1 MNNKVYEYSYAL
13 KKEKQKKVFFVFLYI
28 FLFFVCVNLIMH
40 FFLFPVRQV
49 STSMIPDVPENSF
62 VMVSPI
68 VNKVERGDVVLLE
81 SKNTQEFS
89 KGIIFLDS
97 LCRFFTAQQIS
108 YLENSDFP
116 NKNNQLR
123 RVIGMPGDI
132 IYMRDYVLYVKPA
145 GEKHFLTEFEV
156 IEKKYNATFF
166 ATPAGWDSYLA
177 GTGSF
182 EEIKLGNDEYFVLGD
197 NRKSCSDSRLWGCIS
212 KNDIKAK
219 SLFCYFPFNK
229 MKVY

>member
-13 KKEKQKKVFFVFLYI
+13 KKEKQKKVFFFFLYI

-97 LCRFFTAQQIS
+97 LC
-108 YLENSDFP
+108 
-116 NKNNQLR
+116 
-123 RVIGMPGDI
+123 
-132 IYMRDYVLYVKPA
+132 
-145 GEKHFLTEFEV
+145 
-156 IEKKYNATFF
+156 
-166 ATPAGWDSYLA
+166 
-177 GTGSF
+177 
-182 EEIKLGNDEYFVLGD
+182 
-197 NRKSCSDSRLWGCIS
+197 
-212 KNDIKAK
+212 
-219 SLFCYFPFNK
+219 
-229 MKVY
+229 

>member
-13 KKEKQKKVFFVFLYI
+13 KKEKQKKVFLVFLYVI
-28 FLFFVCVNLIMH
+28 LFFIFANLVLH

-49 STSMIPDVPENSF
+49 SASMIPDIPENSF

-68 VNKVERGDVVLLE
+68 VNKVERGDVVLLK
-81 SKNTQEFS
+81 SKTNQNNS
-89 KGIIFLDS
+89 KGIAFLDTI
-97 LCRFFTAQQIS
+97 CRFFTAQQIS
-108 YLENSDFP
+108 FLDDLDFP

-123 RVIGMPGDI
+123 RVIGMPGDV

-156 IEKKYNATFF
+156 IDKKYNATFF
-166 ATPAGWDSYLA
+166 ATPAGWDSSLA
-177 GTGSF
+177 VTGSF

-219 SLFCYFPFNK
+219 ALFCYFPFNK